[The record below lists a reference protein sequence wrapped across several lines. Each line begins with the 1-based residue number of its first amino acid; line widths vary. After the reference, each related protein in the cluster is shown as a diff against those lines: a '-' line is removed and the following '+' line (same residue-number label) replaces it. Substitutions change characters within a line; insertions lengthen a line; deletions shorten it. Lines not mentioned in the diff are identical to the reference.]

1 VDRNLLN
8 EHSATSLGD
17 ASHASSEID
26 RRKLSR
32 RMPAETESLSRVR
45 LRLGSELAV
54 INVSDAGILVD
65 GVCRLSPGS
74 RVDVHVVTTKG
85 RVLIRATVARAHVS
99 ALQSDS
105 LRYRAALI
113 FDQTVDTR
121 PTGG

>member
-1 VDRNLLN
+1 
-8 EHSATSLGD
+8 
-17 ASHASSEID
+17 
-26 RRKLSR
+26 
-32 RMPAETESLSRVR
+32 MPAETESLSRVR